1 MIHVVIPV
9 HNRLE
14 LTKKCIQSLKDQS
27 FKDWC
32 AYVIDDGSSDG
43 TFEWVKSL
51 NYSNVYCFKGSGSL
65 WWTGSMQLGVEH
77 VLQRASED
85 DYLMALNNDVF
96 LTERAIEILF
106 NSIQDRPKSIF
117 SSISISEGDNRRIMS
132 SGAKMISW
140 ILNISYHPF
149 YGRSYDSL
157 DNFNSVEVDML
168 NGRSVI
174 YPIEVFKKNK
184 FDFKRFPQY
193 GGDNEFSYRIK
204 KLGYSLNINP
214 KSIVYV
220 QRSETGLNPMDRSLN
235 LSEKM
240 NSLFS
245 IKSVN
250 NIFIR
255 ARFALVVPPIY
266 AIPTYFLIALMKI
279 LIQLLLSNTLI
290 KLRK

>member
-1 MIHVVIPV
+1 MIYIVIPV

-27 FKDWC
+27 FKDWF
-32 AYVIDDGSSDG
+32 AYIIDDGSSDG

-51 NYSNVYCFKGSGSL
+51 NQSNITCIKGSGSL
-65 WWTGSMQLGVEH
+65 WWTGSMHLGVMH
-77 VLQRASED
+77 VLQRALEN
-85 DYLMALNNDVF
+85 DYLMSLNNDVF
-96 LTERAIEILF
+96 LSERAIEILF
-106 NSIQDRPKSIF
+106 NSLKARPKSIF
-117 SSISISEGDNRRIMS
+117 SSISISEGDNQRIMS

-157 DNFNSVEVDML
+157 DNLNSVEVDML

-174 YPIEVFKKNK
+174 YPMQVFKKNT

-193 GGDNEFSYRIK
+193 GGDNEFSYRVK

-220 QRSETGLNPMDRSLN
+220 QRSETGLNPMDRTLTF
-235 LSEKM
+235 SEKVI
-240 NSLFS
+240 SLFS
-245 IKSVN
+245 IRSVN
-250 NIFIR
+250 NVFIR
-255 ARFALVVPPIY
+255 AKFALVVPPIY
-266 AIPTYFLIALMKI
+266 ARPTYFLIALMKI